1 MNLKSKLILASIL
14 LFSLQVSVA
23 KKLDLVCDAAIFN
36 IESDMDAE
44 IKPGYIRT
52 VSPAISAFVASD
64 GYSTTTTIECKKDD
78 ETGLKQCLGLNNNNY
93 CKNPKDIFRVRSTK
107 EDNSIIMVGNR
118 CMGSYKKYVLTTE
131 SIEDI
136 VDPLR
141 TGKRLTYYEDRMLF
155 KMKNQIFSPTGAKIG
170 TSYGGA
176 IIYRTINVVNAQP
189 VLNLDLSGEGFY
201 YLEITSSELENPKDK
216 YSLETTCRNK
226 R

>member
-1 MNLKSKLILASIL
+1 
-14 LFSLQVSVA
+14 
-23 KKLDLVCDAAIFN
+23 
-36 IESDMDAE
+36 
-44 IKPGYIRT
+44 
-52 VSPAISAFVASD
+52 
-64 GYSTTTTIECKKDD
+64 
-78 ETGLKQCLGLNNNNY
+78 
-93 CKNPKDIFRVRSTK
+93 
-107 EDNSIIMVGNR
+107 MVGNR

-136 VDPLR
+136 VDPLI

-155 KMKNQIFSPTGAKIG
+155 KMKNQIFYPTGAKIG
-170 TSYGGA
+170 TDFGGG
-176 IIYRTINVVNAQP
+176 IMYRTINVVNTQP